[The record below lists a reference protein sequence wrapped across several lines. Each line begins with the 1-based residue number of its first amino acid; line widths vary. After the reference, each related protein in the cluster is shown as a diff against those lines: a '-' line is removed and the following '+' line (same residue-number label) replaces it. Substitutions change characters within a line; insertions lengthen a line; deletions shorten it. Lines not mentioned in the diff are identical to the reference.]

1 MRSAL
6 LGELRGLL
14 DIASDDELRVMH
26 AIISRFMGLGR
37 ANYGAMNLATDKRDF
52 AKEMSEEAIDALVYW
67 AAESIQRVSA
77 PPSESTNEFA
87 SAGGGATVNSTGGCP
102 DCQSAYGESHLSHC
116 PWRVIVPG
124 KGE

>member
-87 SAGGGATVNSTGGCP
+87 SAGGGATVCADCGDVDHKP
-102 DCQSAYGESHLSHC
+102 DC